1 MVSFRITKNGF
12 IGNGSGSLTGSL
24 LGTASHATTASSV
37 AWNNVTG
44 KPSAYP
50 AAAHDHTGN
59 NLKPASVTTTGDITV
74 GGNLVVQGNMS
85 INGVAS
91 VIDQTHLNVAD
102 TLVLLASGSTSQAAA
117 NGAGIA
123 IQTSSAA
130 TQEDREAA
138 SARIQYRSSDN
149 HFTASV
155 GFVAPSFTGSLQ
167 GTATSASFALDAALA
182 AFVADVSAAVAE
194 DAALFAEVLAL
205 LAYLPAFVADVL
217 ALFAEVAAALA
228 DSAAKNAEAEL

>member
-37 AWNNVTG
+37 AWDDVTG

-50 AAAHDHTGN
+50 AAAHDHTGD

-74 GGNLVVQGNMS
+74 GGNLIV
-85 INGVAS
+85 NGS
-91 VIDQTHLNVAD
+91 QTIIKTKNLTVKD
-102 TLVLLASGSTSQAAA
+102 KLIEIASGSTSRAAA

-123 IQTSSAA
+123 IQTASAA
-130 TQEDREAA
+130 TQEDGEAA

-149 HFTASV
+149 HFTASI

-167 GTATSASFALDAALA
+167 GTATHAKLAESAEKLSTSNVGGTGEPVYFENGVP
-182 AFVADVSAAVAE
+182 VADTKTKGVVDWVTINSE
-194 DAALFAEVLAL
+194 SLLTPDEVI
-205 LAYLPAFVADVL
+205 
-217 ALFAEVAAALA
+217 
-228 DSAAKNAEAEL
+228 

>member
-37 AWNNVTG
+37 AWDDVTG

-50 AAAHDHTGN
+50 AAAHDHTGD

-74 GGNLVVQGNMS
+74 GGNLIV
-85 INGVAS
+85 NGS
-91 VIDQTHLNVAD
+91 QTIIKTKNLTVKD
-102 TLVLLASGSTSQAAA
+102 KLIEIASGSTSRAAA

-123 IQTSSAA
+123 IQTASAA
-130 TQEDREAA
+130 TQEDGEAA

-149 HFTASV
+149 HFTASI

-167 GTATSASFALDAALA
+167 GTATSATSAEKLSTSNVGGTGEPVYFENGVP
-182 AFVADVSAAVAE
+182 VADTKTKGAV
-194 DAALFAEVLAL
+194 DWVTINSGSL
-205 LAYLPAFVADVL
+205 
-217 ALFAEVAAALA
+217 
-228 DSAAKNAEAEL
+228 STSI